1 MEAMRVEGASD
12 YGRAVRAA
20 RKEARLSQMQLAKRC
35 GCSQRFVSEVE
46 RGKETAELGRA
57 FKLLEVLN
65 APLSVGTLAIGLD
78 GRAEVQYAV
87 VRIASEIDEKP
98 RKRRPLSDYLDAA
111 SGLSGEVSSDTLGEA
126 SHE

>member
-1 MEAMRVEGASD
+1 MEAMRVESASD
-12 YGRAVRAA
+12 FGQAVRAA
-20 RKEARLSQMQLAKRC
+20 RKEAGLSQVQLAKRC

-57 FKLLEVLN
+57 LKLLEVLN
-65 APLSVGTLAIGLD
+65 VPLSAGTRMVDLD

-98 RKRRPLSDYLDAA
+98 RKRRPLSDYLDEA
-111 SGLSGEVSSDTLGEA
+111 SGSSGERSGDALGEA

>member
-1 MEAMRVEGASD
+1 MEAMRVESASD
-12 YGRAVRAA
+12 FGRAVRTA
-20 RKEARLSQMQLAKRC
+20 RKEAGLSQMQLAERC
-35 GCSQRFVSEVE
+35 GCSQRFVSEIE

-57 FKLLEVLN
+57 VKLLEALN
-65 APLSVGTLAIGLD
+65 VPLSAGSLMADLD

-98 RKRRPLSDYLDAA
+98 RKRRPLSDYLDEA
-111 SGLSGEVSSDTLGEA
+111 SRPSGEVSSDALGEA

>member
-1 MEAMRVEGASD
+1 MEAMRVESAAD
-12 YGRAVRAA
+12 FGRAVRTA
-20 RKEARLSQMQLAKRC
+20 RKEAGLSQMQLAERC

-57 FKLLEVLN
+57 IKLLEVLN
-65 APLSVGTLAIGLD
+65 VPLSAGTLMVDLD

-98 RKRRPLSDYLDAA
+98 RKRRPLSDYLDVASGPSDAA
-111 SGLSGEVSSDTLGEA
+111 SGDAPGEA

>member
-1 MEAMRVEGASD
+1 MEAMRVESASD
-12 YGRAVRAA
+12 FGQAVRTA
-20 RKEARLSQMQLAKRC
+20 RKEAGLSQVQLAKRC
-35 GCSQRFVSEVE
+35 GCSQRFVSEIE

-57 FKLLEVLN
+57 LKLLEALN
-65 APLSVGTLAIGLD
+65 VPLSAGTLVVDLD

-98 RKRRPLSDYLDAA
+98 RKRRPLSDYLDEA
-111 SGLSGEVSSDTLGEA
+111 SRPSGEVSSDALGEA

>member
-1 MEAMRVEGASD
+1 MEAMRVESASD
-12 YGRAVRAA
+12 FGRAVRAA
-20 RKEARLSQMQLAKRC
+20 RKEAGLSQMQLAKRC

-65 APLSVGTLAIGLD
+65 APLSVGTLAIDLD

-98 RKRRPLSDYLDAA
+98 RKRRPLSDYLDEA
-111 SGLSGEVSSDTLGEA
+111 SGPSGEVSSDTLGEA

>member
-1 MEAMRVEGASD
+1 MEAMRVESASD
-12 YGRAVRAA
+12 FGRAVRAA
-20 RKEARLSQMQLAKRC
+20 RKEAGLSQVQLAKRC
-35 GCSQRFVSEVE
+35 GCSQRFVSEIE

-57 FKLLEVLN
+57 LKLLEVLN
-65 APLSVGTLAIGLD
+65 VPLSAGTLMVDLD

-98 RKRRPLSDYLDAA
+98 RKRRPLSDYLDEV
-111 SGLSGEVSSDTLGEA
+111 SRPSGEVSSDTLGEA

>member
-1 MEAMRVEGASD
+1 MEAMRVESASD
-12 YGRAVRAA
+12 FGQAVRAA
-20 RKEARLSQMQLAKRC
+20 RKEAGHSQMQLAKRC

-65 APLSVGTLAIGLD
+65 APLSVGTLAIDLD

-98 RKRRPLSDYLDAA
+98 RKRRPLSDYLDEA
-111 SGLSGEVSSDTLGEA
+111 SGPSGKALCDAPDGA

>member
-1 MEAMRVEGASD
+1 MEAMRVESASD
-12 YGRAVRAA
+12 FGRAVRTA
-20 RKEARLSQMQLAKRC
+20 RKEAGLSQMQLAELC

-57 FKLLEVLN
+57 IKLLEVLN
-65 APLSVGTLAIGLD
+65 VPLSAGTLMVDLD

-98 RKRRPLSDYLDAA
+98 RKRRPLSDYLDGASGPSGAA
-111 SGLSGEVSSDTLGEA
+111 SGDAPGEA

>member
-1 MEAMRVEGASD
+1 M
-12 YGRAVRAA
+12 
-20 RKEARLSQMQLAKRC
+20 
-35 GCSQRFVSEVE
+35 
-46 RGKETAELGRA
+46 
-57 FKLLEVLN
+57 LN
-65 APLSVGTLAIGLD
+65 VPLSAGALTMDLD

-98 RKRRPLSDYLDAA
+98 RKRRPLSDYLDEA

>member
-1 MEAMRVEGASD
+1 MEAMRVESASD
-12 YGRAVRAA
+12 FGQAVRAA
-20 RKEARLSQMQLAKRC
+20 RKEAGLSQVQLAKRC

-57 FKLLEVLN
+57 LKLLEVLN
-65 APLSVGTLAIGLD
+65 VPLSAGTLMVDLD

-98 RKRRPLSDYLDAA
+98 RKRRPLSDYLDEA
-111 SGLSGEVSSDTLGEA
+111 SGSSGERSGDALGEA